1 METRN
6 HHCWIMA
13 AVIVAVL
20 ALAGMADGATL
31 DGTEHC
37 DGYPE
42 WDAHYDALRGF
53 TSAAGE
59 AIMWFESQGCTM
71 TGTEPEGWPECDES
85 ISCDGTVAVEVSD
98 TGHAH
103 AAAVA
108 RASAGPGRIADTA
121 RSAAPG
127 GIAASARS
135 AAQRYTRQAAG
146 ARCDFVPTTSVTPL
160 SAPVGASITASLI
173 NSETSAPFQIT
184 DDQRAAWSVTPG
196 GAQML
201 LTWTDTSRSTFTVQS
216 AGPGSATISVEV
228 CGETRT
234 INVAWSEK
242 KANLSMFW
250 SVASILGGVA
260 VGVLISKGTN

>member
-6 HHCWIMA
+6 RHCWILA

-20 ALAGMADGATL
+20 ALAGMAEGATL

-42 WDAHYDALRGF
+42 WDARYDALRGF
-53 TSAAGE
+53 TPAAGE

-71 TGTEPEGWPECDES
+71 TGKDPEGWPECDDS
-85 ISCDGTVAVEVSD
+85 IACDGTVAVEVSD

-103 AAAVA
+103 AATVA
-108 RASAGPGRIADTA
+108 RASAT
-121 RSAAPG
+121 PG
-127 GIAASARS
+127 GGGGISASARS
-135 AAQRYTRQAAG
+135 AAQRYTRLAAG

-184 DDQRAAWSVTPG
+184 DDHRAAWSVTPG

-242 KANLSMFW
+242 KANLLMIW
-250 SVASILGGVA
+250 SIASIAGGVA
-260 VGVLISKGTN
+260 AGVLIGKGTN